1 MPRPRSLR
9 LLLACG
15 LGLAL
20 ACADKGPP
28 AVVEPPVLVPPR
40 LDLAR
45 FGTLGIVEFDAAG
58 GAGLGALATREFLAA
73 LHDAQPGT
81 PVLELGSAARAF
93 ALPPGSAPDAETVRA
108 LGARSHVDTLVLG
121 TVSERKSKPRV
132 ALDGGGLA
140 ASAQLLGTLD
150 VRVLDARSGATVW
163 STAVRGEVP
172 LAGLGVAR
180 VGMPRVDATPVDE
193 ARLALIRNL
202 VDEACFDLRPRW
214 VRR

>member
-1 MPRPRSLR
+1 MPRLRSFR

-15 LGLAL
+15 LGLTL
-20 ACADKGPP
+20 GCADKGPP
-28 AVVEPPVLVPPR
+28 PAVEPPVLVPPR

-45 FGTLGIVEFDAAG
+45 FGTLGIVEFDASG
-58 GAGLGALATREFLAA
+58 GADLGALATREFLAA

-93 ALPPGSAPDAETVRA
+93 ALPSGAAPDADAVRA
-108 LGARSHVDTLVLG
+108 LGARAHVDALVLG
-121 TVSERKSKPRV
+121 TVAERHAKPRV

-140 ASAQLLGTLD
+140 ASAHLLGTLD
-150 VRVLDARSGATVW
+150 VRILDARSGATVW
-163 STAVRGEVP
+163 SRAVRGEVP

-180 VGMPRVDATPVDE
+180 VGIPRVDATPVEE
-193 ARLALIRNL
+193 ARVALVRTL